1 DEVLREE
8 QVERPVER
16 DAELLLRA
24 RQLAEIDRPPEPPG
38 EEAGEIDAED
48 ARDAGPPPDRSEL
61 AERREA
67 ERRRVLA
74 FDHREDVPCEQSSLT
89 DGVLR
94 GRGTGTAPLPVGDE
108 RTVTDRP
115 ETV

>member
-1 DEVLREE
+1 NPRRRRRGRTAWSSRNLLCGPEGCAFGRSPGEGAELDEVLREE

-67 ERRRVLA
+67 ER
-74 FDHREDVPCEQSSLT
+74 
-89 DGVLR
+89 
-94 GRGTGTAPLPVGDE
+94 
-108 RTVTDRP
+108 
-115 ETV
+115 